1 MDLAEC
7 YERDRRRQPL
17 PYTPALPIDRAN
29 MATTRHHRDR
39 APGSLIGERT
49 PLLPPPGGWLEDAN
63 STGLREYMRATAL
76 ANARRPSNNQFLP
89 KYPIR
94 MIAQA
99 IPIPVWGIT
108 FLAILINIIVW
119 AVVGSI
125 VYFHPKLYPSI
136 ALSWVLGLRHALDAP
151 NVSVINLVTRR
162 LIANGQRPC
171 TIGFWFSLGYSTI
184 VIITCVMVA
193 ATGGA
198 FVKHFGNI
206 SQIGSVIGT
215 SISTVY
221 LAALCGTNIW
231 VLYQV
236 CYKLK
241 AEVDGRVRRPPFD
254 ICIPR
259 DIVEA
264 TGDGAI
270 LEELVDEEA
279 YPTVFEDEENEPAA
293 QLLIASQR
301 LNYFERLDK
310 RWKLKKRLFK
320 VSGKLYNMIDKP
332 WKMFPTGM
340 LFGLSFGASA
350 KIALLGLTSIQ
361 VAQANIWLIMIYP
374 ALFTGKF
381 GSNTLALLFGPSAN
395 VYSLSTAGM
404 CLVDSVDSAVFMTL
418 NTSRAFERNVTSIL
432 NYSIVMTSVTLLASS
447 FVCAFEFLALARAI
461 FKPQPGNVFWDG
473 VTAIEDNFAVVGGG
487 ICALIILM
495 GTMTIFFYRSWGV
508 YQTNKARLHARWAD
522 WTARR
527 QFPVN
532 PPPGTNQNPPL
543 SVNPPSPPPSPL
555 PTLPEYLPLP
565 DAEHVEDQTHWI
577 LKPLKFRLTMWQHRY
592 QRSRIPPSPL
602 DAASNE
608 ELYNRSNTQRM
619 NSLTAEDF
627 VEDERLRAWA
637 KYKGWRIIKEYER
650 RSREYDEYR
659 LAHNIN

>member
-17 PYTPALPIDRAN
+17 PYSPALPINRAN

-49 PLLPPPGGWLEDAN
+49 PLLPPPGGWPEDAN
-63 STGLREYMRATAL
+63 SNGLREYMRATAL
-76 ANARRPSNNQFLP
+76 ANARRPSNSRFLP
-89 KYPIR
+89 KYPVR
-94 MIAQA
+94 MIARA

-108 FLAILINIIVW
+108 FLAILINMIVW
-119 AVVGSI
+119 AVVGAI

-136 ALSWVLGLRHALDAP
+136 ALSWILGLCHALDAP
-151 NVSVINLVTRR
+151 TVAVINLVTRR

-184 VIITCVMVA
+184 VIITCILVA

-198 FVKHFGNI
+198 LVKSFGNI
-206 SQIGSVIGT
+206 SQIGTVIGT
-215 SISTVY
+215 SISTMY

-241 AEVDGRVRRPPFD
+241 AEVEGRVRRPPFD

-293 QLLIASQR
+293 QLRIASQR

-310 RWKLKKRLFK
+310 RWKLKERFLKI
-320 VSGKLYNMIDKP
+320 SGKLYKMIDRP

-340 LFGLSFGASA
+340 LFGLRFRASA

-361 VAQANIWLIMIYP
+361 VAQVNIWLILIYP
-374 ALFTGKF
+374 ALFT
-381 GSNTLALLFGPSAN
+381 
-395 VYSLSTAGM
+395 VGM

-418 NTSRAFERNVTSIL
+418 YTSRAFERSVTSIL
-432 NYSIVMTSVTLLASS
+432 NYSIVMTAVTIFAST
-447 FVCAFEFLALARAI
+447 FVCAFECLALARTI
-461 FKPQPGNVFWDG
+461 SKPQPGNAFWDG
-473 VTAIEDNFAVVGGG
+473 VTAIEDNFAILGGG

-495 GTMTIFFYRSWGV
+495 GVMTIFFYRSWGV

-522 WTARR
+522 WTSRR

-565 DAEHVEDQTHWI
+565 DAEPANDQTHWM
-577 LKPLKFRLTMWQHRY
+577 LKPLKFRLTMWRHRY

-619 NSLTAEDF
+619 NNLTAEDF
-627 VEDERLRAWA
+627 VEDERQKAWA